1 MQTQLKSA
9 SPDQLRQRTK
19 IFALRVIQLVEA
31 LPKTTTT
38 AVLGKQLLRS
48 ATSVGANYR
57 AGCRARSKAEFIAK
71 MGIVLEEADEC
82 GYWLELLS
90 ESGAI
95 PATRLVDLQRE
106 TEELTAIMV
115 SSIKTAKA
123 SRT

>member
-1 MQTQLKSA
+1 MQTDLKSVT
-9 SPDQLRQRTK
+9 PDQLRQRTK
-19 IFALRVIQLVEA
+19 TFALRVINLVEA
-31 LPKTTTT
+31 LPKTTAA

-57 AGCRARSKAEFIAK
+57 AACRARSKAEFIAK

-90 ESGAI
+90 ESGVI
-95 PATRLVDLQRE
+95 PAVRLVDLQRE
-106 TEELTAIMV
+106 SEELTAIMV

-123 SRT
+123 SGT

>member
-1 MQTQLKSA
+1 MQTHPKSA

-19 IFALRVIQLVEA
+19 TFALRVIKLVEA
-31 LPKTTTT
+31 LPKTTTA

-57 AGCRARSKAEFIAK
+57 AACRARSKAEFIAK

-90 ESGAI
+90 ESGVI
-95 PATRLVDLQRE
+95 PAARLVDLQRE
-106 TEELTAIMV
+106 SEELTAIMV